1 MKEKHVFADP
11 GAIVELVVDFGSQT
25 TVREI
30 SLNSPQVIV
39 IEFQNYNSEIEESLE
54 SFDHAVIACGSDCSS
69 F

>member
-39 IEFQNYNSEIEESLE
+39 IEF
-54 SFDHAVIACGSDCSS
+54 
-69 F
+69 